1 MRYRNAVEVDG
12 AWLIKLVVVDAILFA
27 CSKEYTE
34 PSDDFGKGAYVQIGQ
49 KAEWNADRLK
59 YDWAITSEY
68 SSRT

>member
-49 KAEWNADRLK
+49 KAE
-59 YDWAITSEY
+59 
-68 SSRT
+68 